1 MNAFVPGLL
10 TSGLA
15 CISGRGLNML
25 ARRSGRKPFNAAQ
38 SKWRKNQKL
47 SLGRESAV
55 FELHTF
61 DAHPEGGGDQ
71 SFIERPKLARLPGRC
86 RRKRDCVAAAPAAG

>member
-15 CISGRGLNML
+15 CISGRGLDML
-25 ARRSGRKPFNAAQ
+25 SRRSGRKPFNAAQ

-55 FELHTF
+55 FKLHTF
-61 DAHPEGGGDQ
+61 DAHPEGGGD
-71 SFIERPKLARLPGRC
+71 
-86 RRKRDCVAAAPAAG
+86 